1 MDMTV
6 TSDIGARKVSLVKVG
21 EDGKVCKERVVGL
34 EWYEPTAGSA
44 YVLYLGK
51 GQFLKT
57 SPVKELKETH
67 NALMFR
73 TANSVYRI
81 EYSE

>member
-1 MDMTV
+1 MDVNV
-6 TSDIGARKVSLVKVG
+6 TSEIDARKVCLVKVG
-21 EDGKVCKERVVGL
+21 EDGRVCRERVEGI
-34 EWYEPTAGSA
+34 EWYAPTAGSA

-51 GQFLKT
+51 GRFLKT

-81 EYSE
+81 EYSR